1 MRRGGRPSAP
11 AARGDR
17 AASMREKPAPEEVPL
32 GRPDGTPLW
41 TVGFVALLM
50 YIFVIHSYKLPLG
63 TTSMVVGLAAVL
75 LGGNRIRLPP
85 GWLWFFALVA
95 WGAIGYPTSEYPD
108 SIPDRL
114 LDAAKL
120 LGVMLVAAN
129 AASSPR
135 QIRVAIV
142 FWLAIFA
149 LYPIRGLL
157 FNFAFG
163 IGEFGRYAWNFVFS
177 NPNEFAGYTLLP
189 LGICVAIARS
199 EFPKWV
205 RRASGIGVG
214 VLTVAIFLTQSRG
227 GFLALAAFGLI
238 VLATERRRFRT
249 IAIVAVL
256 AGIVVVT
263 APPEVWTRIGGIGKL
278 SSTETIDEADPE
290 GSAASR
296 YAIWGVAWSVFKDH
310 QVTGVGFGIYDE
322 AHADYALRS
331 GSPRMASI
339 RGLRD
344 AHSAYLRVLA
354 ESGVVGF
361 ACFLGFL
368 TSTFVYLFRA
378 IRLLKPVDEVRARHI
393 QVLAACWAAY
403 WIASLFAGLNRVAFP
418 YLFAGL
424 TYSLCEDYLR
434 RLVPE
439 SSRVRIAGTAPIRG
453 QPPGPQNLIRLGRG
467 GRAGP

>member
-1 MRRGGRPSAP
+1 MRRGGRPSAL

-17 AASMREKPAPEEVPL
+17 AASLREKPASEGVPL

-75 LGGNRIRLPP
+75 LGGSQIRLPP

-95 WGAIGYPTSEYPD
+95 WGAIGYPMSDYPD

-129 AASSPR
+129 AASSSR

-157 FNFAFG
+157 FNFVFG

-205 RRASGIGVG
+205 RQASQIGVA

-238 VLATERRRFRT
+238 VLGMERRRFRT
-249 IAIVAVL
+249 VAIVGVL

-263 APPEVWTRIGGIGKL
+263 APSDVWTRIAGIGKL

-322 AHADYALRS
+322 AHADYALKS

-354 ESGVVGF
+354 ESGIVGF
-361 ACFLGFL
+361 ICFIGFL
-368 TSTFVYLFRA
+368 WSTFAYLFRT

-424 TYSLCEDYLR
+424 AYSLSEDYLR
-434 RLVPE
+434 SLALE
-439 SSRVRIAGTAPIRG
+439 SSRALAGGAAAIRG
-453 QPPGPQNLIRLGRG
+453 PTPGPKRISRL
-467 GRAGP
+467 GRAGPGGR